1 MNLFDPVLDRT
12 LSVEYDELAPDMR
25 NRLGNGEVCFDVDGA
40 TDLHD
45 LVWPWADALY
55 ARHIRMR
62 LTDLY
67 DDEFSPLVTQFFPG
81 YQETIIGAEGMIV
94 SKRLMPPYKSSYDR
108 AVLWL
113 LECQA
118 EGDRLLRID
127 VHIDWGEPLSQRLVD
142 GLLVAQHNPQSAQGI
157 YRQQNA
163 DTTRVFGNPHAR
175 PDHADLDDPTGAHL
189 VYHVLVNGQV
199 EVPLLMTISDVGEQV
214 AWNGFLAQRDCART
228 FELSGG

>member
-12 LSVEYDELAPDMR
+12 LSVEYDDLALDMR
-25 NRLGNGEVCFDVDGA
+25 NRLGNGEICFDVDGA

-45 LVWPWADALY
+45 LVWPWAGAMY
-55 ARHIRMR
+55 AHHIRMR

-94 SKRLMPPYKSSYDR
+94 SKRIMPPYKSSYDR

-157 YRQQNA
+157 
-163 DTTRVFGNPHAR
+163 
-175 PDHADLDDPTGAHL
+175 
-189 VYHVLVNGQV
+189 
-199 EVPLLMTISDVGEQV
+199 
-214 AWNGFLAQRDCART
+214 
-228 FELSGG
+228 